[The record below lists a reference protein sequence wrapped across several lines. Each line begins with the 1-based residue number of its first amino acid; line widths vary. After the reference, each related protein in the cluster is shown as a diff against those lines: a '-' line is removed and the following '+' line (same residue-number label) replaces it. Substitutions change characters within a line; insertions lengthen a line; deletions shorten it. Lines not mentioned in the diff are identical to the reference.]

1 MLKQSDYKGLVESIL
16 LQLAIGDVHNAHSVA
31 NPIGFDAEPNI
42 TNHFDWESEQKLFT
56 PNKNKPDLVL
66 IVVGLLLYDHVDRQV
81 LHTSSLCS
89 DTREMFPL
97 GRSDG
102 N

>member
-42 TNHFDWESEQKLFT
+42 TNHFELGVGTKSVYSEFK
-56 PNKNKPDLVL
+56 
-66 IVVGLLLYDHVDRQV
+66 HA
-81 LHTSSLCS
+81 
-89 DTREMFPL
+89 
-97 GRSDG
+97 
-102 N
+102 